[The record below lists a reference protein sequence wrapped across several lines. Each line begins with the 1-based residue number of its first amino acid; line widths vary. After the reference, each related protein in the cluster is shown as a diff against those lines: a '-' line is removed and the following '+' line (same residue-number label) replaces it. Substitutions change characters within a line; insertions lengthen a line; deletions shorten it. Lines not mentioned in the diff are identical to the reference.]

1 LTVKDRFNSLSLE
14 SQIVCLI
21 CGFGA
26 ISVFNV
32 VVVDLLL
39 PVPYAE
45 LVVDTLI
52 LITLSSLTYSSW
64 TQSVQRIS
72 IVFGIFLSILLALN
86 FLQFGGSS
94 GYLKF
99 NYYTGLYIIILVYSF
114 RKMVITV
121 TFHLLLLLTIIILDY
136 INHPIKEKL
145 FIDSSPDTN
154 HFWFTIVIISVFTYY
169 LKQLTDTYSQNLSL
183 LNNDMANRI
192 REARSLKR
200 LLNEKNGELKK
211 ARQQLESEI
220 NRRSEVLNRK
230 NQAIEKF
237 LKVNTMEL
245 VEPVQELINATQN
258 ISGTSPLSGLLKK
271 SSDDMAAISNSIREA
286 IELEQPIHRKNIS
299 QHEHKP

>member
-1 LTVKDRFNSLSLE
+1 MLTFKDRFNSLSLE

-21 CGFGA
+21 CGFGT
-26 ISVFNV
+26 ISVFIV
-32 VVVDLLL
+32 VIVDLLR
-39 PVPYAE
+39 PVQYAE

-52 LITLSSLTYSSW
+52 LITLSSLTYLSW

-72 IVFGIFLSILLALN
+72 VVFGIFLSILLALN

-94 GYLKF
+94 GYMKF

-114 RKMVITV
+114 RKLVITV
-121 TFHLLLLLTIIILDY
+121 TFHLLLLLIIIILDY

-145 FIDSSPDTN
+145 FISSSPGAID
-154 HFWFTIVIISVFTYY
+154 FWFTIVIISVFTYY
-169 LKQLTDTYSQNLSL
+169 LKQLTDTYSGNLSV

-245 VEPVQELINATQN
+245 VEPVQELIDVTQN
-258 ISGTSPLSGLLKK
+258 ISGTSPLSELLKK
-271 SSDDMAAISNSIREA
+271 SSGDLAAISNSIREA
-286 IELEQPIHRKNIS
+286 IELEQTVHRKNIS
-299 QHEHKP
+299 QP

>member
-1 LTVKDRFNSLSLE
+1 MLTFKDRFNSLSLE

-21 CGFGA
+21 CGFGT
-26 ISVFNV
+26 ISVFIV
-32 VVVDLLL
+32 VIVDLLR
-39 PVPYAE
+39 PVQYAE

-52 LITLSSLTYSSW
+52 LITLSSLTYLSW

-72 IVFGIFLSILLALN
+72 VVFGIFLSVLLALN

-94 GYLKF
+94 GYMKF

-114 RKMVITV
+114 RKLVITV
-121 TFHLLLLLTIIILDY
+121 TFHLLLLLIIIILDY

-145 FIDSSPDTN
+145 FISSSPGAID
-154 HFWFTIVIISVFTYY
+154 FWFTIVIISVFTYY
-169 LKQLTDTYSQNLSL
+169 LKQLTDTYSGNLSV

-245 VEPVQELINATQN
+245 VEPVQELIDVTQN
-258 ISGTSPLSGLLKK
+258 ISGTSPLSELLKK
-271 SSDDMAAISNSIREA
+271 SSGDLAAISNSIREA
-286 IELEQPIHRKNIS
+286 IELEQTVHRKNIS
-299 QHEHKP
+299 QP